1 MGSEMEKDKE
11 RNIIFKIENHKL
23 LKSYLFPF
31 AISEHMIPKQPKG
44 KNMEEYLCDI
54 IIQGEV

>member
-11 RNIIFKIENHKL
+11 RNIIFKVEKTIL

-31 AISEHMIPKQPKG
+31 AINEHMIPKQPKG
-44 KNMEEYLCDI
+44 KNV
-54 IIQGEV
+54 EVNKKRHRSAF

>member
-11 RNIIFKIENHKL
+11 KNIILEVEKIIL

-31 AISEHMIPKQPKG
+31 AINEHMIPNHPKG
-44 KNMEEYLCDI
+44 INME
-54 IIQGEV
+54 